1 MILINLCKDE
11 TDNIDKNMIN
21 YINKFKNYVKN
32 KKNIKSCD
40 NYKKTLHEYE
50 YDLPEDLKIAFSN
63 IKNNKKILDKINE
76 LYPNHDIINANR
88 MNELYVSCVSS
99 TGSDKVF
106 VTKHVDGPYYLFP
119 GCNLLRVLFVIDGN
133 KNIYTIFPEDNK
145 EICLGKCEMLG
156 FDYNREIHYI
166 EKRNDVDD
174 NTIRIVLKIHYAVV
188 PKYMSFLSN
197 SCKLCNERYNE
208 VARNNFN
215 KSKTPDSLIE
225 KVLSILINSTT
236 KVYSLFLENI
246 GWENLFII
254 LIWYKF
260 MKNDLR
266 GSSLYF
272 CQIYFFIYYFAWIF
286 RKVKLDHF
294 MRDAVIFKNISWLI
308 ILKLYF
314 EEKTN
319 NTSLIISAIG
329 LIIAY
334 TAYLSLGK
342 KVTFFQKELTNIETK
357 LVLDKFPYN
366 LRIKSPMIM
375 GNIIFLFGLLV
386 NNDFRR
392 SSKNL
397 IAFQICGYLVQ
408 MFLEDNDI
416 HLESDYKKIKNEF
429 SLYHKNNGNIRVHL
443 ITTIVGFVAL
453 IGCIGKLNG
462 SSDILKCFILTIVH
476 ILNRYTLPED
486 QLFLNNC
493 LLFLT
498 YFITKNKKF
507 NYIFVMIVSVI
518 LQELSHYVFNE
529 KTYISS
535 YNEISKLIL
544 HNIWLVP
551 LVINSYLEIKS

>member
-11 TDNIDKNMIN
+11 TNNIDKNMIN

-40 NYKKTLHEYE
+40 SYKKTLHEYE

-174 NTIRIVLKIHYAVV
+174 NTIRIVLKIHYVVV

-225 KVLSILINSTT
+225 KLLSILINSTT
-236 KVYSLFLENI
+236 KVYSLFLENL

-294 MRDAVIFKNISWLI
+294 MRDAVIFKNISWII

-314 EEKTN
+314 EEKTD
-319 NTSLIISAIG
+319 NTSLIISTIG

-342 KVTFFQKELTNIETK
+342 KVTFFQKELTNVETK

-366 LRIKSPMIM
+366 LGIKSPMII

-507 NYIFVMIVSVI
+507 NYIFVLILSVI